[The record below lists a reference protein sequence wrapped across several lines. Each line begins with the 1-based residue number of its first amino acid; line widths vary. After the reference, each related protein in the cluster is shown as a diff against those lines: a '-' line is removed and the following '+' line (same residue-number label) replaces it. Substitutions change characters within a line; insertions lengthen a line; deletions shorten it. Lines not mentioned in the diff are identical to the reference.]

1 MAATISYAKVVKKQT
16 EDEIS
21 TKEEI
26 HSEPQTNLKQTASK
40 PDVNEKDPSFKE
52 VKKVK

>member
-16 EDEIS
+16 EEEIS

-26 HSEPQTNLKQTASK
+26 QSEPQSSLKQTASK
-40 PDVNEKDPSFKE
+40 PDINEKDSSFKE

>member
-16 EDEIS
+16 EEEIS

-26 HSEPQTNLKQTASK
+26 QSEPQSNLKQTASK
-40 PDVNEKDPSFKE
+40 PDINERVSWFKE